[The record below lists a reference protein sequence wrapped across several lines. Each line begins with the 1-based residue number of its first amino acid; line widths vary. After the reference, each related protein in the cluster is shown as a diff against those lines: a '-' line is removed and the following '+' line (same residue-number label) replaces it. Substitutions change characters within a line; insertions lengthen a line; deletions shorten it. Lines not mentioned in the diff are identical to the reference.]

1 MISII
6 QNIIVVNIF
15 INIFMFTLVTG
26 RYNNETWEASRQ
38 YRIRKGLQCIYAPP
52 CPLAVNID
60 LNSPVFVIEMNNS
73 INEII
78 GIGLIK
84 NRPITDKVYKVQA
97 DTNCNRYIYIGNYYL
112 PRDIIDDYNPFLVYV
127 LEEILFKGYT
137 HSKRGSGLTKV
148 PEKVLKFE
156 ICEDVDIK
164 KEIRK
169 IFIYHF
175 REKIMEKK
183 ENKNSEVKVMI
194 IL

>member
-1 MISII
+1 MI
-6 QNIIVVNIF
+6 
-15 INIFMFTLVTG
+15 TLVTG

-38 YRIRKGLQCIYAPP
+38 YRTRKGLQCIYAPP
-52 CPLAVNID
+52 CPLSINID
-60 LNSPVFVIEMNNS
+60 LNTPVFVIEMNNA

-84 NRPITDKVYKVQA
+84 NRPVTDKVYKVQA

-112 PRDIIDDYNPFLVYV
+112 SRELIDDYNPFLVYV
-127 LEEILFKGYT
+127 LEEILFTGYT

-156 ICEDVDIK
+156 ICEDMDVK
-164 KEIRK
+164 REIRK

-175 REKIMEKK
+175 RDKINERNKIK
-183 ENKNSEVKVMI
+183 EDKMVLRVDAQNKM
-194 IL
+194 